1 MGTWEV
7 ELNVFFIMLCLGIPH
22 PPYTDMFR
30 QAYEEQ
36 GVECDVLYMFV
47 PRSGTT
53 GGVALLE

>member
-1 MGTWEV
+1 
-7 ELNVFFIMLCLGIPH
+7 MLCLGIPH